1 MIDSN
6 FSVLIVEDEIPA
18 RELLRKYLEEWP
30 SFKIEAVVGNGR
42 QALEILDRKTF
53 DLIFLDVNL
62 PEKSGIQVLEEKGKV
77 APALVFT
84 TAYRDHAL
92 QAFEAGALDYLLKP
106 YSRERFRETM
116 TRAEEFLSV
125 RKKGNKVESF
135 LFFRESGVLHRLSL
149 SKLLY
154 LTANGKKC
162 VLHSLDKDH
171 ETSKLLGDMEAELP
185 SDRFVRIHKKYI
197 LNLEYIS
204 GMKSNAGGGYEVFLN
219 DEDETI
225 LPVGRE
231 YVSNLRDRFR
241 ENGVG

>member
-1 MIDSN
+1 MKDLLY
-6 FSVLIVEDEIPA
+6 SVLIVEDEAPA
-18 RELLRKYLEEWP
+18 RELLRKYLEEWT
-30 SFKIEAVVGNGR
+30 SFKIDAVAGNGR
-42 QALEILDRKTF
+42 QALEVLERKNF
-53 DLIFLDVNL
+53 DLVFLDVNL
-62 PEKSGIQVLEEKGKV
+62 PEKSGIQVLEEKGKP

-92 QAFEAGALDYLLKP
+92 RAFEAGALDYLLKP

-116 TRAEEFLSV
+116 TRVEEFLSV
-125 RKKGNKVESF
+125 RKKGNKAEAY
-135 LFFRESGVLHRLSL
+135 LFFRESGILHRLSL

-162 VLHSLDKDH
+162 VLHSTEKDH
-171 ETSKLLGDMEAELP
+171 ETPKLLGDLEEELP
-185 SDRFVRIHKKYI
+185 GDRFVRIHKKYI

-219 DEDETI
+219 DEDETV

-231 YVSNLRDRFR
+231 YVSVLKEKFR
-241 ENGVG
+241 ENVN

>member
-1 MIDSN
+1 MTDPSY
-6 FSVLIVEDEIPA
+6 SVLIIEDEVPA

-30 SFKIEAVVGNGR
+30 SFKIESVASNGR
-42 QALEILDRKTF
+42 QALEILEKKNF
-53 DLIFLDVNL
+53 DLVFLDVNL
-62 PEKSGIQVLEEKGKV
+62 PEKSGLQILEEKGKP

-92 QAFEAGALDYLLKP
+92 RAFEVGALDYLLKP

-116 TRAEEFLSV
+116 ARVEEFLSV
-125 RKKGNKVESF
+125 RKRGKRSDSF
-135 LFFRESGVLHRLSL
+135 LFFRESGILHRLAL

-162 VLHSLDKDH
+162 VLHSTEKDH
-171 ETSKLLGDMEAELP
+171 ETPKLLGDMETELP
-185 SDRFVRIHKKYI
+185 GDRFVRIHKKYI

-231 YVSNLRDRFR
+231 YVSNLKEKFR
-241 ENGVG
+241 ENAQ

>member
-1 MIDSN
+1 MMDLTY
-6 FSVLIVEDEIPA
+6 SVLIIEDEVPA
-18 RELLRKYLEEWP
+18 RELLRKYLGDWP
-30 SFKIEAVVGNGR
+30 SFKIEAVAGNGR
-42 QALEILDRKTF
+42 QALEILDRKSF
-53 DLIFLDVNL
+53 DLVFLDVNL
-62 PEKSGIQVLEEKGKV
+62 PEKTGIQVLEEKGKP

-92 QAFEAGALDYLLKP
+92 RAFEAGALDYLLKP

-116 TRAEEFLSV
+116 TRVEEFLSV
-125 RKKGNKVESF
+125 RKKGKNGEAF
-135 LFFRESGVLHRLSL
+135 LFFREAGILHRISL

-162 VLHSLDKDH
+162 VLHSTEKDH
-171 ETSKLLGDMEAELP
+171 ETPKLLGDMEAELP

-219 DEDETI
+219 DEDETV

-231 YVSNLRDRFR
+231 YVSNLKGRFR
-241 ENGVG
+241 DGGI